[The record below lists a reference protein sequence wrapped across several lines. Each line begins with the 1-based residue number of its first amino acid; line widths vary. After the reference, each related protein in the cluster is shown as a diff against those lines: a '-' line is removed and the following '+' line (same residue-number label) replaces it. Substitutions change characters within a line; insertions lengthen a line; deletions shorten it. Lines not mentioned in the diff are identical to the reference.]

1 MNAPPAAQ
9 TDWAVFLDFDGTLV
23 EIAEHPDAVI
33 VPPDLPALL
42 RNLARRLNGAIAI
55 ISGRSLVGLDALL
68 DGALPAMAGV
78 HGLERRDA
86 TGQLYQAVDRT
97 AEFAQ
102 ARAVIQEFVATH
114 AGTMW
119 EDKGNALALHF
130 RNAPAAGP
138 AAEALLDAEQKA
150 LGNEFILQ
158 KGKQLVELKPSSQH
172 KGTVVQTYMAE
183 PPFKGRTPVFLGDDT
198 TDEDAFAAVN
208 AMGGYSIRVGDAPQ
222 TVAQYKIDTVNEALE
237 WLSRL

>member
-9 TDWAVFLDFDGTLV
+9 PDWALFLDFDGTLV

-33 VPPDLPALL
+33 VPPELPGLL

-55 ISGRSLVGLDALL
+55 VSGRSLTGLDVLL
-68 DGALPAMAGV
+68 DGALPAMAGI

-86 TGQLYQAVDRT
+86 EGRLYQAVDRT

-102 ARAVIQEFVATH
+102 ARNAIREFVAAH
-114 AGTMW
+114 PGTVW

-138 AAEALLDAEQKA
+138 AAEALLTAEQQA

-158 KGKQLVELKPSSQH
+158 KGKQLVELKPGSQH
-172 KGTVVQTYMAE
+172 KGTVIQTYLAE
-183 PPFKGRTPVFLGDDT
+183 PPFKGRTPVFVGDDT
-198 TDEDAFAAVN
+198 TDEDAFAVVN
-208 AMGGYSIRVGDAPQ
+208 ALGGYSIRVGDAPQ
-222 TVAQYKIDTVNEALE
+222 TLAQYKIDTVNEALE
-237 WLSRL
+237 WLSSL